1 MSPAVLRRPPA
12 RPDSRPAPA
21 IADPWVSTEVAA
33 LLIGGVTPR
42 WIRVQID
49 ARRLRARALL
59 TGRRVTY
66 RIHLDDLDRF
76 AGRYVLDDAGGLLDK
91 RR

>member
-1 MSPAVLRRPPA
+1 MSVDQTSRSSARRGD
-12 RPDSRPAPA
+12 RPVPS

-33 LLIGGVTPR
+33 RLIGGVTPR
-42 WIRVQID
+42 WVRVQID
-49 ARRLRARALL
+49 TRRLRARALL

-76 AGRYVLDDAGGLLDK
+76 TARYVLDDAGGYLDEA
-91 RR
+91 R